1 MATISQ
7 CRLLCIFQL
16 REMEVEMRKAPSPYR
31 SQMMGR
37 LRGYKRDI
45 EQINRDLVSYI
56 CNMREGV
63 YLAIRYRVIS
73 ICADEFMHDF
83 TYVHFYRPQRS
94 WGKVIFPQASVIL
107 LTEGGV
113 PSPRG
118 CLLLGV
124 GLVPG
129 GAWWRPPHD
138 GHCCGRYASYWN
150 AFLYA
155 ICFIVLSGRIGKW
168 WRCQATC

>member
-1 MATISQ
+1 
-7 CRLLCIFQL
+7 
-16 REMEVEMRKAPSPYR
+16 
-31 SQMMGR
+31 MMGR
-37 LRGYKRDI
+37 LRDYKRDI

-107 LTEGGV
+107 LTEEGG
-113 PSPRG
+113 
-118 CLLLGV
+118 C
-124 GLVPG
+124 LVPG
-129 GAWWRPPHD
+129 GACSWVWVWSRGVPGGDLPTTATAAGGTHPTGMHSCMQSVSLYYQVGLGNGGGARQHVSFD
-138 GHCCGRYASYWN
+138 QNDDFDVSY
-150 AFLYA
+150 
-155 ICFIVLSGRIGKW
+155 I
-168 WRCQATC
+168 